1 MDNRTYREN
10 FIRNNFQA
18 ETDDYVLIS
27 NFFKRVTAYE
37 KQYGKT
43 LEEGYTKD
51 EYLRLINSLGTVALS
66 TFRNTKVRLRK
77 YVEQLN
83 NDEIISSEAVSALE
97 EISYDMIEFGTAF
110 SNRFFKDFGDLQW
123 ELDMVLRAADK
134 IDDRV
139 FYSAFSAI
147 YLAWCGLT
155 SQETLNLK
163 REDIGVNYIN
173 VGNRTIIPNATIM
186 AYLNEYKNAT
196 VYYVQT
202 RSEIAFWYKESPWLM
217 RTYKSERV
225 SRNSLT
231 TMISN
236 LSTYN
241 EVETRKF
248 NEDTQEYE
256 TEVVRRNRGFTYDK
270 VYWSGVFYRAYIYE
284 GQNGKVSA
292 ADKETLAMLFPQSR
306 GRKAADSFKLY
317 QEYKK
322 YFYPERSKQ

>member
-37 KQYGKT
+37 EQYGKT

-66 TFRNTKVRLRK
+66 TFRNTKARLRK
-77 YVEQLN
+77 YIEQLN
-83 NDEIISSEAVSALE
+83 SDGIISAEAVSALE

-123 ELDMVLRAADK
+123 ELDMVLQAADK
-134 IDDRV
+134 IDNAI
-139 FYSAFSAI
+139 FFPAFSAV

-155 SQETLNLK
+155 LQETLDMK
-163 REDIGVNYIN
+163 REDIGTNYIN

-186 AYLNEYKNAT
+186 AYLNEYKNAAN
-196 VYYVQT
+196 YYVQAKA
-202 RSEIAFWYKESPWLM
+202 EIELWYKESPWLM
-217 RTYKSERV
+217 RTYKSEHI
-225 SRNSLT
+225 SRS
-231 TMISN
+231 S
-236 LSTYN
+236 LSTIISHLSAYD
-241 EVETRKF
+241 EVKTRKF
-248 NEDTQEYE
+248 NEDTQKYE
-256 TEVVRRNRGFTYDK
+256 TETVRRNRGFTYDK
-270 VYWSGVFYRAYIYE
+270 VYWSGAFYRAYIYE

-292 ADKETLAMLFPQSR
+292 ADKETLAILFPKSR

-317 QEYKK
+317 QEYKN